1 MALEFT
7 TAIKLYIEKST
18 VGNTNT
24 SAIPKENSLK
34 TMDSANKSSSSGAS
48 NEIDDIYSIQAK
60 ITSQQSLVRQLK
72 KDSAAAADVQVAV
85 EKLLQ
90 LRDQLVSIEKLTLS
104 NTPIFNRKGFDEL
117 ILRKMYVVPSFE
129 IHNGPA
135 GKFSCFLLYNILFYS
150 QHPLNLLRRFI

>member
-7 TAIKLYIEKST
+7 TAIKLYIEDSVLSVIT
-18 VGNTNT
+18 DTT
-24 SAIPKENSLK
+24 IAISKVNPQKA
-34 TMDSANKSSSSGAS
+34 MDSTNKTSSSQVA

-72 KDSAAAADVQVAV
+72 KDSAAAADVQIAV

-90 LRDQLVSIEKLTLS
+90 LRDQLASIEKLTQS
-104 NTPIFNRKGFDEL
+104 NTPAFNRKGFDEL

-129 IHNGPA
+129 IHTGPA
-135 GKFSCFLLYNILFYS
+135 GKFLL
-150 QHPLNLLRRFI
+150 